1 MNIITVKIRRKTYI
15 ECNIFICFSICNTLK
30 FSAMKEF
37 LTKFSRLFLP
47 LFGVSAMISCMRDMY
62 GCPYSDFEA
71 KGVVTDEEGNGINGI
86 RVVLSSEPLDTGLK
100 VHADTLWTDGNGE
113 YGMTS
118 EYVAFRNEVYMKFED
133 VDGVENGGEFSAVE
147 KTVPVVQVKEGD
159 GSWYEGA
166 YEAEADVTMTRK
178 K

>member
-1 MNIITVKIRRKTYI
+1 MSQL
-15 ECNIFICFSICNTLK
+15 FSGK
-30 FSAMKEF
+30 DK
-37 LTKFSRLFLP
+37 
-47 LFGVSAMISCMRDMY
+47 
-62 GCPYSDFEA
+62 
-71 KGVVTDEEGNGINGI
+71 
-86 RVVLSSEPLDTGLK
+86 
-100 VHADTLWTDGNGE
+100 
-113 YGMTS
+113 
-118 EYVAFRNEVYMKFED
+118 VYMKFED